1 MTRRAA
7 LVSGG
12 TGALG
17 LLAMSVGCRGN
28 GNSAGSTTTAGATP
42 KVASTGTGS
51 ATPTTG
57 ATSTRQTT
65 TPSGSV
71 YFPPPTG
78 DVWEALNATDNGWDD
93 ARLADV
99 ATYCGD
105 HNSTSLLITQDGR
118 IVLEQYWNNTSR
130 HTATDVFSA
139 QKSIVSLLTGIAA
152 DEKLLDIEKPV
163 ATYLGGGWTKS
174 PASEARITVRHLLT
188 MTSGLT
194 DDLSFEAEPGTLW
207 RYNTNAFQMLHSVI
221 GHAANTTMEDWTA
234 SKLGQQIGWQDAS
247 WRDRA
252 KLKLPDGTPQ
262 RGLQLSARDAARF
275 GLLTLRSGK
284 WDDKQV
290 VSTNY
295 VGEALTSSTTL
306 NPAYGLLWWLNG
318 KQSYMVPGSSK
329 SRPGPL
335 IPPAPTDLV
344 AAMGALDQRIYIVPS
359 RQWVI
364 VRQGRQANTG
374 EAGAE
379 ALSGFD
385 TDFFTRLMAA
395 APK

>member
-1 MTRRAA
+1 
-7 LVSGG
+7 
-12 TGALG
+12 
-17 LLAMSVGCRGN
+17 
-28 GNSAGSTTTAGATP
+28 
-42 KVASTGTGS
+42 
-51 ATPTTG
+51 
-57 ATSTRQTT
+57 
-65 TPSGSV
+65 
-71 YFPPPTG
+71 
-78 DVWEALNATDNGWDD
+78 
-93 ARLADV
+93 
-99 ATYCGD
+99 
-105 HNSTSLLITQDGR
+105 
-118 IVLEQYWNNTSR
+118 
-130 HTATDVFSA
+130 
-139 QKSIVSLLTGIAA
+139 
-152 DEKLLDIEKPV
+152 
-163 ATYLGGGWTKS
+163 
-174 PASEARITVRHLLT
+174 

-295 VGEALTSSTTL
+295 VGEALTASTTL

-344 AAMGALDQRIYIVPS
+344 AAMGALDQRIYVVPS

-364 VRQGRQANTG
+364 VRQGRQANAG